1 MSLCVMRCLCF
12 EKKGVAA
19 MIQPVKKA
27 IARRHRSAENAK
39 CAHCGEGGTLER
51 PLMFVADTN
60 RYWHYP
66 DCMPAVNHLDERKR
80 QTGQI
85 LV

>member
-1 MSLCVMRCLCF
+1 MRVKIRYQK
-12 EKKGVAA
+12 ERKVVI

-27 IARRHRSAENAK
+27 IARRQRKPEHAR
-39 CAHCGEGGTLER
+39 CACCGRPGTTDR

-66 DCMPAVNHLDERKR
+66 ECMPAAAHNDDL
-80 QTGQI
+80 TGNTQR
-85 LV
+85 LPSMS